1 MAGKS
6 ETGPAPTDKSCK
18 AAHAMTTFDVSVS
31 ELTAGASSVA
41 TDLIREAIVTGRLKP
56 GDRLPE
62 ERLAQELRISRT
74 PIREALRQLQTE
86 GLVEVPRNRGARV
99 RMHTEAELDDVYQL
113 RALLEG
119 FAARRAAD
127 RVTPAQI
134 AEMRASCEHYEQLD
148 VRTEHDALLEEND
161 RFHRIVFEAAGSE
174 LLAGMLRQ
182 VTVIPRAAY
191 RALVGFTET
200 ERRASVE
207 DHRRL
212 ISSLEQHDGERADMI
227 ARGHVLDAR
236 DLVLP
241 QVRKARAAAARA
253 AAAPPSAEAQS
264 AAAPAPARQ

>member
-1 MAGKS
+1 MQ
-6 ETGPAPTDKSCK
+6 
-18 AAHAMTTFDVSVS
+18 TFDVSVS

-99 RMHTEAELDDVYQL
+99 RVHTEAELDDVYQL

-127 RVTPAQI
+127 RVSAAQI
-134 AEMRASCEHYEQLD
+134 TEMRESCERYERLD
-148 VRTEHDALLEEND
+148 VKAEHDALLEEND
-161 RFHRIVFEAAGSE
+161 RFHRIIFEAAGSE
-174 LLAGMLRQ
+174 LLTGILRQ

-191 RALVGFTET
+191 RAFVGFTET

-212 ISSLEQHDGERADMI
+212 TSALEQHDGERAELI
-227 ARGHVLDAR
+227 ARGHILEAR
-236 DLVLP
+236 DMVLP
-241 QVRKARAAAARA
+241 QVRHKRATPATV
-253 AAAPPSAEAQS
+253 APQ
-264 AAAPAPARQ
+264 